1 MATSLR
7 TRRLAYWR
15 AWLEILRSL
24 TIVDPACG
32 SGAFLVAAFDRL
44 AQEYQPV
51 LARLDELGAPVGLDA
66 FDEIVTRNLYGADLN
81 PESVEI
87 TRLSLWLKTARRDHR
102 LQSLEATIRVGN
114 SIVSDPNVSSRA
126 FDWRGAFPHIFERGR
141 FDIVIGN
148 PPYVRMELLK
158 PVKPWLA
165 ENYVVTADRTDLYAY
180 FYERG
185 VKLLREGG
193 RLGFISSSTFF
204 RTGSGE
210 NLRVFLTDGVQ
221 VESVIDFGDL
231 QVFEGVTTY
240 PTIMTLRKG
249 GDGKAGNLSFLKL
262 DELPKDL
269 GLAFNEHA
277 RTMPRARLG
286 AGSWQFEEEP
296 LAKLRDKIVAG
307 RKTLGEVYGAPMRGI
322 VTGFNKAF
330 IVDTPTRDRLVAAD
344 PKSTDLLRPFLRGE
358 DVKRWH
364 VEPEGLWL
372 INTPKGKVD
381 IEAYPAIR
389 DWLLPFRLE
398 LEKRATK
405 QEWWELQ
412 QAQFAYQPKFEL
424 EKVVYPEFSQG
435 PKFCIDRSASFLG
448 NKCFFILAGPEVAA
462 FLNSKTVWFWL
473 FGETSPLRGGQWRLE
488 LREQDVS
495 VVPIPDMPQTRAPA
509 SPPSARSAPKRPASG
524 STSSP
529 PPAAASST
537 WRRPSEPN

>member
-1 MATSLR
+1 
-7 TRRLAYWR
+7 
-15 AWLEILRSL
+15 
-24 TIVDPACG
+24 
-32 SGAFLVAAFDRL
+32 
-44 AQEYQPV
+44 
-51 LARLDELGAPVGLDA
+51 
-66 FDEIVTRNLYGADLN
+66 
-81 PESVEI
+81 
-87 TRLSLWLKTARRDHR
+87 
-102 LQSLEATIRVGN
+102 
-114 SIVSDPNVSSRA
+114 
-126 FDWRGAFPHIFERGR
+126 
-141 FDIVIGN
+141 
-148 PPYVRMELLK
+148 
-158 PVKPWLA
+158 
-165 ENYVVTADRTDLYAY
+165 
-180 FYERG
+180 
-185 VKLLREGG
+185 
-193 RLGFISSSTFF
+193 
-204 RTGSGE
+204 
-210 NLRVFLTDGVQ
+210 
-221 VESVIDFGDL
+221 
-231 QVFEGVTTY
+231 
-240 PTIMTLRKG
+240 MTLRKG

-462 FLNSKTVWFWL
+462 FLNSKSVWFWL

-495 VVPIPDMPQTRAPA
+495 VVPIPDMPPNSRSRLAALGQICTEAARERFDVQSAARRRILDLAPPERAKLTGKLNDWHELDFTAFRKEVKRAFRADIPLRERGEWETYLRDNTVRVRELSDRIA
-509 SPPSARSAPKRPASG
+509 SAEREVDRIVYGLFDLTPDEISLLEASLEG
-524 STSSP
+524 QY
-529 PPAAASST
+529 
-537 WRRPSEPN
+537 